1 VNRGDLWTVA
11 GGVYA
16 SKPRPALIIQDD
28 RYDATDSVTVLPLT
42 STLVDAPLLRIPVE
56 PSETSGLRQGSQ
68 VMIDKLTTVRR
79 SHVQEKVGRLTASQL
94 VEVERAMLAFLGLAG

>member
-28 RYDATDSVTVLPLT
+28 RFDSTDSVTVLPLT
-42 STLVDAPLLRIPVE
+42 TTAVDAPLLRLPVPATE
-56 PSETSGLRQGSQ
+56 LSGLRQDSQ
-68 VMIDKLTTVRR
+68 IMVDKLTTVRR
-79 SHVQEKVGRLTASQL
+79 VNVQERVGRLTAVQL
-94 VEVERAMLAFLGLAG
+94 VEVERAMLAFLGLAD